1 MTAGIKKAMFKLDCT
16 FVLGG
21 YSDNLHYKYYESVLS
36 CNGIG
41 KQHYKR
47 IDAAP
52 VSEYGKAYNQID
64 VSLIPLASSVFTPFK
79 SEIKMLEAGAHRNA
93 VIVQNALP
101 YNALPKNV
109 GHWINDESDWYK
121 AIKRIIN
128 EPDYRQDKADALEY
142 YTRTNYDL
150 NKWTETRKQILR
162 LVLA

>member
-1 MTAGIKKAMFKLDCT
+1 M
-16 FVLGG
+16 
-21 YSDNLHYKYYESVLS
+21 
-36 CNGIG
+36 
-41 KQHYKR
+41 
-47 IDAAP
+47 P
-52 VSEYGKAYNQID
+52 VTEYGKAYNYID

-121 AIKRIIN
+121 AIKKMIN
-128 EPDYRQDKADALEY
+128 EPNYRQDKADALEY
-142 YTRTNYDL
+142 YTRTNFDI